1 LLLLLAAAAE
11 GGRNRRR
18 RRRKK
23 RKERRKEK
31 EKIPAAISG
40 LMVEVK
46 RRRRRRIYSGGGGG
60 GGGIKRILP
69 KAKKRISLSL
79 SSVYG
84 SVKKPN
90 IHDAIYT
97 EKCYSRIVLGGHNI
111 YVRCTY
117 TLDCARNLSMTITR
131 MRGGGRIE
139 KGALNNASYRL
150 CPYTILLPLVKLT
163 QQKKE
168 NQPNF

>member
-46 RRRRRRIYSGGGGG
+46 RRRRRRIYSGGGG

-131 MRGGGRIE
+131 MRGGGEDRERGI
-139 KGALNNASYRL
+139 K
-150 CPYTILLPLVKLT
+150 
-163 QQKKE
+163 
-168 NQPNF
+168 